1 MASVVAPPRIDERAM
16 AAGTTVRFTLL
27 LVLLVVSSGS
37 MMQAVTNRFYG
48 ASDYGCLLAAGGD
61 PNQGVGRATAARI
74 VPYFDAYQ
82 ACRDRYEPGAP
93 LWLTLLWPVLLVTV
107 TVVLFWCLP
116 RWKARRGRLVPL
128 EAIDHDGEIRRRL
141 AEFAAVAGLDRLPR
155 VVVDPAA
162 ASTSA
167 VVFGSNRRPI
177 VCLHGGLL
185 ARRSTD
191 PTAFRAVAL
200 HEFAHVRNGDVTL
213 TYATI
218 AVWRVFIALVLLP
231 YVLWKLSEIPASAR
245 SQWWPA
251 DAPYATRELLLAVV
265 MVTLVYLARSDVLRN
280 REIYA
285 DLAAV
290 RWGADPRGWAFTA
303 SDQAGGRLRRA
314 LGSFVELW
322 RTHPRWKLRRDALA
336 DPAALFG
343 VQALPMFLTG
353 AAALLI
359 ETQTEAYWSLA
370 VNASAART
378 TTTALVAAGLTSGVA
393 GTALWRAVAHAVLT
407 GRRMPSGVRAG
418 LWLGAGLV
426 VGELLWNRV
435 AIGQWL
441 PNHPLVLALVLCA
454 GAVFGWWTAQCAQ
467 LWVRAWPG
475 RTIQPAMLLGLSA
488 AWLVL
493 TSWFAWWSSQGT
505 QLTSLGLFYGAGAG
519 RVVQDTFG
527 VFPNDDPA
535 MLSMIGVVLEPLSS
549 LDGPLVLSAVAA
561 LWVVPLL
568 AWTLRPATVPP
579 RWAFGALGGAGRPAA
594 PGEVSPPLRRVLLV
608 ALAGVLTCWAAV
620 AVVMGYM
627 HTWQSPSGEQKSFY
641 VLVYQAWALVA
652 LVAGATAAAIA
663 ASVLARRYRLLV
675 ALITAE
681 SVALGGLVGHFV
693 LTAANGCF
701 QPLNTLATR
710 CQWRPGVAW
719 SLVHML
725 LGYVLVLTAITA
737 IIAAAIVSAARR
749 AWRSR
754 TESTVPEPRSGRVQG
769 GLTARRLCALALSAA
784 AVAATVTATGQQSS
798 SEQQSSSGRTPR
810 IDVQQLVPVDDAA
823 VPDSTRRLQVA
834 AWWFR
839 GGQDLQDRYITVLKR
854 LIAAQKDAADSGHGD
869 VDPAL
874 FRPLCIDMGQIARDA
889 GRYFPAPDPEIQA
902 LWRTFITQA
911 EKAGGDCQQ
920 SLDHG
925 DTDLFTAFMNEF
937 TEAAKALVS
946 VSGRVLEAG
955 RAAFQEKPGGLP
967 SRE

>member
-1 MASVVAPPRIDERAM
+1 MASVIAPPRIDERAM
-16 AAGTTVRFTLL
+16 VAGTTVRFTLL
-27 LVLLVVSSGS
+27 LVLLLVSSGS
-37 MMQAVTNRFYG
+37 MMLTVTNQFYG

-61 PNQGVGRATAARI
+61 PNQGVGRASTARI
-74 VPYFDAYQ
+74 VPYFEAYQ
-82 ACRDRYEPGAP
+82 ACRERYEPGAP
-93 LWLTLLWPVLLVTV
+93 LWLTLLWPALLVAA

-141 AEFAAVAGLDRLPR
+141 ADFAAVAGLDRLPR

-185 ARRSTD
+185 ARRNTD

-200 HEFAHVRNGDVTL
+200 HEFAHIRNGDVTL
-213 TYATI
+213 TYTTI
-218 AVWRVFIALVLLP
+218 AVWRVFMALVLLP
-231 YVLWKLSEIPASAR
+231 YVIWQLSRIPTSAR
-245 SQWWPA
+245 SRWWPA

-265 MVTLVYLARSDVLRN
+265 MITLVYLARSDVLRN

-290 RWGADPRGWAFTA
+290 RWGADPRGWAFTV

-322 RTHPRWKLRRDALA
+322 RTHPRWKLRQDALT

-359 ETQTEAYWSLA
+359 ETQAREYWSFVGDAWA
-370 VNASAART
+370 VP
-378 TTTALVAAGLTSGVA
+378 TTTALMAAGLTSGVA

-407 GRRMPSGVRAG
+407 GRRTPSGVRAG

-426 VGELLWNRV
+426 AGELVYNRV
-435 AIGQWL
+435 AIGLWV
-441 PNHPLVLALVLCA
+441 PNHPLVLALVLFA
-454 GAVFGWWTAQCAQ
+454 GAAFGWWTAQCAQ

-475 RTIQPAMLLGLSA
+475 RTIRPAMFLGLAA

-505 QLTSLGLFYGAGAG
+505 LLVSLGLIFGAGTG
-519 RVVQDTFG
+519 RVLQDTFG
-527 VFPNDDPA
+527 ALPNDDPA
-535 MLSMIGVVLEPLSS
+535 MLSVIGVVLEPLST
-549 LDGPLVLSAVAA
+549 LEGPLILSAVTA

-579 RWAFGALGGAGRPAA
+579 RWAFGVLGGAGRATA
-594 PGEVSPPLRRVLLV
+594 PEEVLPPFRRVLLV

-620 AVVMGYM
+620 ATVKGYM
-627 HTWQSPSGEQKSFY
+627 HTWQPPSGQRPLY
-641 VLVYQAWALVA
+641 LLIYQAWALVA
-652 LVAGATAAAIA
+652 LVAGPTAAAVA

-675 ALITAE
+675 TLITAE
-681 SVALGGLVGHFV
+681 SVALGGLAGHFV
-693 LTAANGCF
+693 LVSVDGCLP
-701 QPLNTLATR
+701 PLNTLATN
-710 CQWRPGVAW
+710 CQWQPGVAW
-719 SLVHML
+719 ALVHML
-725 LGYVLVLTAITA
+725 LGYVLVLTAIA
-737 IIAAAIVSAARR
+737 AVIAAAIVSAARR

-754 TESTVPEPRSGRVQG
+754 TEDTVPEPRPGPVRGR
-769 GLTARRLCALALSAA
+769 LTARRLCALALSAA
-784 AVAATVTATGQQSS
+784 AVAATVAASGQNPF
-798 SEQQSSSGRTPR
+798 EQNPSGRISR
-810 IDVQQLVPVDDAA
+810 IDARQLVPVDDTA

-839 GGQDLQDRYITVLKR
+839 GGQDLQDRYLTVLKS
-854 LIAAQKDAADSGHGD
+854 LIAAQQDAADSGRGTI
-869 VDPAL
+869 DPAL
-874 FRPLCIDMGQIARDA
+874 LRPLCVDMGQIARDA
-889 GRYFPAPDPEIQA
+889 DRYFPVPEPEIQA
-902 LWRTFITQA
+902 VWRTFITQV
-911 EKAGGDCQQ
+911 EKASGDCRQ
-920 SLDHG
+920 SLDPG
-925 DTDLFTAFMNEF
+925 NTDLFAAFMNEF
-937 TEAAKALVS
+937 TEAGKALVS

-955 RAAFQEKPGGLP
+955 RAVFQEKPGGLP
-967 SRE
+967 GRE